1 MHAVLVHNPTAGSG
15 SHRAEA
21 LTSLLEEAGYS
32 VTACSTKE
40 CVYKEAVNE
49 PADLILIAGGDGAVG
64 RVIRCLPHY
73 NTPVAILPLGT
84 ANNIARTLGIEGDA
98 DRLIECVRK
107 HVTRSLDVGIASGP
121 WGRRRF
127 AEGVGVGLLA
137 DWMSGGSNKPPAA
150 ERTKIGRD
158 RLREALVN
166 AVPKVWNFSVDGHK
180 LGEEVLFLEVLNAR
194 FIGPA
199 LPLGPSSALGDQL
212 LDVVYLL
219 PEKRSEMLSWLDS
232 PEGNPP
238 PVVVRQG
245 RKLIVQWNGGHL
257 HIDDRVQPT
266 PEQPAQVKIKL
277 EPTSLRICAPTPE
290 SSAPART

>member
-1 MHAVLVHNPTAGSG
+1 MHAVLVHNPTAGSR

-21 LTSLLEEAGYS
+21 LASLLKEAGYS

-40 CVYKEAVNE
+40 RDYKEALKE
-49 PADLILIAGGDGAVG
+49 QADLILIAGGDGAVG
-64 RVIRCLPHY
+64 RVIRCLSHY
-73 NTPVAILPLGT
+73 TTPVAILPLGT
-84 ANNIARTLGIEGDA
+84 ANNIARSLGIEGDA
-98 DRLIECVRK
+98 DRLLECVRR

-127 AEGVGVGLLA
+127 VEGIGVGLLA
-137 DWMSGGSNKPPAA
+137 DWMSGQPPAA

-158 RLREALVN
+158 GLRGALAN

-199 LPLGPSSALGDQL
+199 LPLGPSSAPGDQL

-245 RKLIVQWNGGHL
+245 RKVIVQWNGGHL
-257 HIDDRVQPT
+257 HIDDRVSPHLNG
-266 PEQPAQVKIKL
+266 PHM
-277 EPTSLRICAPTPE
+277 
-290 SSAPART
+290 

>member
-15 SHRAEA
+15 SHTAEA
-21 LTSLLEEAGYS
+21 LTALLREAGYS
-32 VTACSTKE
+32 VTAYSTKE
-40 CVYKEAVNE
+40 CVYKEALKE
-49 PADLILIAGGDGAVG
+49 HADLVLTGGDGAVG
-64 RVIRCLPHY
+64 RVIRYLPHH

-84 ANNIARTLGIEGDA
+84 ANNVARTLGIEGDA

-107 HVTRSLDVGIASGP
+107 HVTRSLDIGIVSGP

-127 AEGVGVGLLA
+127 VEGVGVGLLA
-137 DWMSGGSNKPPAA
+137 DWMSGGNNKPPAA

-166 AVPKVWNFSVDGHK
+166 AVPKLWNLSVDGHN
-180 LGEEVLFLEVLNAR
+180 LVEEVLFLEVLNTR

-199 LPLGPSSALGDQL
+199 LPLGPSSAPGDQL

-232 PEGNPP
+232 PEGNTAPLI
-238 PVVVRQG
+238 VRQR
-245 RKLIVQWNGGHL
+245 RKVILQWYGGHL

-266 PEQPAQVKIKL
+266 PERLAQVKIKL
-277 EPTSLRICAPTPE
+277 EPTSLRICAPTSEP
-290 SSAPART
+290 SAPDSA